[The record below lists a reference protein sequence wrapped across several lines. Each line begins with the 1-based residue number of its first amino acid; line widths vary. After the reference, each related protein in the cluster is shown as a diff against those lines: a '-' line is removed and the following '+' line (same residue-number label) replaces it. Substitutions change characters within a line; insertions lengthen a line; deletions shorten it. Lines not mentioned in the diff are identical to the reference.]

1 MKKKYV
7 VGLLAVAAGVLLA
20 LLGLFFL
27 KKQYDEKNQSG
38 ILLSF
43 DDYDTTSWESMFDL
57 FDEYDVKVTF
67 FVNAFGPS
75 DFCEKARE
83 RGHDIGFHTIGHMDL
98 TTLSEETIRE
108 QAIDPIEEFR
118 SQGYDFLAFS
128 YPFGKYS
135 EETNQLLLQHY
146 DVLRGA
152 YYHELRD
159 RDAVKGTFIE
169 SKSIDNINYVDDAH
183 FKNEIMAVLL
193 EAYENPGTVVSLY
206 SHSINDWA
214 QWAVPVE
221 RLEFIF
227 ETAQNLGLK
236 FYTYSD
242 LVK

>member
-1 MKKKYV
+1 MKKIRRIGIGLIALGIV
-7 VGLLAVAAGVLLA
+7 LGVGVIA
-20 LLGLFFL
+20 L
-27 KKQYDEKNQSG
+27 KEWRDRQNQSG

-43 DDYDTTSWESMFDL
+43 DDYDTGSWEAMFDL

-67 FVNAFGPS
+67 FVNAFGPA
-75 DFCEKARE
+75 DFCEKARD

-98 TTLSEETIRE
+98 TTISEEAIRE

-118 SQGYDFLAFS
+118 SQGYDLVAFS
-128 YPFGKYS
+128 YPYGKYT
-135 EETNQLLLQHY
+135 EEINQLLLQHY

-159 RDAVKGTFIE
+159 KDAVKGTLIE
-169 SKSIDNINYVDDAH
+169 SKSIDNTNYVDDAQ
-183 FKNEIMAVLL
+183 FKNEIMTVLR
-193 EAYENPGTVVSLY
+193 EAYDNPGTVVSLY

-214 QWAVPVE
+214 QWAVSVE